1 VERRI
6 ASSTREIAGAN
17 LTISTMGGYSVTVDG
32 DYIGYMHAAQGNLF
46 NAYERVPGGPD
57 NWLGKYVEE
66 AAVRAIK
73 AAYGRAQ
80 AEAA

>member
-1 VERRI
+1 MERRVP
-6 ASSTREIAGAN
+6 SSTREIAGAK
-17 LTISTMGGYSVTVDG
+17 LTISTMGGYSVTVD
-32 DYIGYMHAAQGNLF
+32 DIYIGFLHASQGNLF
-46 NAYERVPGGPD
+46 NAYQRMPGGVP